1 MGTNTDR
8 EVIVEFV
15 GTTTETVKKKIR
27 FEEDVDFENPSEEL
41 KDLLFDNFL
50 RLSHGRGTPQPFQKE
65 SMRIL
70 HNEDLS
76 DYEFQKGHITNQE
89 KEPTP
94 NHLVYMKNSRIVD
107 FTEGF
112 SERYGL
118 LPKLG
123 RWSHLSCKEVKS
135 VLTVGSVP
143 IESRN
148 REENP
153 SHYFCDYDYDKDIWF
168 FTKDKEE
175 IRDMWENKKFKSIVE
190 SVPEGIRSA
199 RKTYHLSKYHKL
211 FEKGI
216 STKKQ
221 REEGGYFMGILND
234 VDDFRKFNC
243 TPDNS
248 IVLGERLL
256 D

>member
-27 FEEDVDFENPSEEL
+27 FEEDVDFENPSEDL
-41 KDLLFDNFL
+41 KDLLFKEFL
-50 RLSHGRGTPQPFQKE
+50 SQSYQKM

-70 HNEDLS
+70 HDEDLS
-76 DYEFQKGHITNQE
+76 DYEFQKSLYTNRE
-89 KEPTP
+89 KEPTDD
-94 NHLVYMKNSRIVD
+94 HLVYMKNSRIVD

-123 RWSHLSCKEVKS
+123 RWENLSSMEVKS
-135 VLTVGSVP
+135 ILTVGS
-143 IESRN
+143 IQLDSYSRM
-148 REENP
+148 ENM
-153 SHYFCDYDYDKDIWF
+153 SHYFGDYDYDKDIWL

-221 REEGGYFMGILND
+221 REEGETFLGILND
-234 VDDFRKFNC
+234 VDDFRKFDCNWE
-243 TPDNS
+243 NS
-248 IVLGERLL
+248 IVIGLRHF